1 MSSCFGRP
9 SALLK
14 AFRVDNRD
22 ESTRTFTHGD
32 NFECDSDLGCIAIPG
47 SSGNNAVLVNYHD
60 VGTRVTVMAN
70 GLVSGDIDVSR
81 L

>member
-1 MSSCFGRP
+1 MSSCYGTP

-22 ESTRTFTHGD
+22 KSTRTFAHGD
-32 NFECDSDLGCIAIPG
+32 NFECESDIGCIAIPG
-47 SSGNNAVLVNYHD
+47 SSGNNAVLVNYHHD
-60 VGTRVTVMAN
+60 GRVTVMAN